1 MSSIGLKSEVS
12 SSEGNRIDVN
22 WEFASLRVNKGV
34 PQSGQ
39 KMRVARPPLLARTAY
54 VFGVPLISRSAVMTT
69 MPDAKGAPLDSWQ
82 SLQWQLIMA
91 MGSRAPV

>member
-12 SSEGNRIDVN
+12 SSDGNRMDVN
-22 WEFASLRVNKGV
+22 CGFASLCVNKGV

-39 KMRVARPPLLARTAY
+39 KLRVAIPPLLARTAN
-54 VFGVPLISRSAVMTT
+54 VLGVPLMSRSAVMTT
-69 MPDAKGAPLDSWQ
+69 MPEAKGAPLDSWQ

>member
-1 MSSIGLKSEVS
+1 MSSIGLNADAS

-22 WEFASLRVNKGV
+22 CAFASLCVNKGV

-39 KMRVARPPLLARTAY
+39 KPRVATPPLLARTAY

-69 MPDAKGAPLDSWQ
+69 MPEANGAPLEIWQ

-91 MGSRAPV
+91 IGSRVPV